1 MFDIHYES
9 HQTCQVAEGIEE
21 SWMRVSKEKAAQNR
35 QNILTTATRLFRER
49 GIRATGVDA
58 ITAEAGL
65 THGAVYS
72 QFGSKEAIAAEA
84 MREAMAGS
92 RRIWQ
97 RLLERNG
104 PGKVFP
110 AIVAGYL
117 SRDHRD
123 SAGRGCLVAALGS
136 EIAKQPERVRDAFTT
151 ELAEELDF
159 LAGLMPR
166 TGEAHSDDDAIAA
179 FAAMAGGLILAR
191 AVSDEGLSNRIL
203 EATAKRVIDQAGC
216 EPVPAFPHPNQDLS
230 PREVIR
236 TLPARGE
243 D

>member
-1 MFDIHYES
+1 
-9 HQTCQVAEGIEE
+9 
-21 SWMRVSKEKAAQNR
+21 MRVSKEQAAQNH
-35 QNILTTATRLFRER
+35 QKILTTATRLFRER

-58 ITAEAGL
+58 IAGEAGL

-72 QFGSKEAIAAEA
+72 QFDSKETIAAEA

-123 SAGRGCLVAALGS
+123 SAGRGCVVAALGS

-151 ELAEELDF
+151 ELAEGLDF

-166 TGEAHSDDDAIAA
+166 TGEAHSYDDAITA
-179 FAAMAGGLILAR
+179 FASMAGGLILAR
-191 AVSDEGLSNRIL
+191 AVNDERLSNRIL
-203 EATAKRVIDQAGC
+203 EATAKRIIHHAGRNDPAALRGRGPSRNKVSRRAKQSGGGTC
-216 EPVPAFPHPNQDLS
+216 PCKSVPK
-230 PREVIR
+230 
-236 TLPARGE
+236 T
-243 D
+243 